1 MNNWKIVC
9 DKVSTT
15 MDLSEMEFEKGVAT
29 LILSFLGWNE
39 FRGNIKEQYHIED
52 HAKGYKPD
60 FALFPAG
67 KEEPGLFVELKETG
81 HKQRSKDVKQ
91 IRTYMMLTNCRFCIY
106 FGEKMELFF
115 IQIDGTKRSLKS
127 VLTLEYNPKH
137 PEGNTLLDLINYDT
151 FDENRLIRFCEDRLA
166 ADEAADFFTSDEGRK
181 RLYVLMAQDR
191 QLSEGAA
198 RLLPSML
205 STPIRKEQGVET
217 ISDGDTTGT
226 KPGSTDTEKPL
237 EHEDVI
243 SDFKAYAEK
252 TVGAGTTRNYLR
264 HLKGNVSSFLT
275 KVIDPQADSVF
286 SISSSA
292 ELNDCINTLKGNQE
306 FVAFNKSQR
315 YFLTASLSKYLE
327 YLENKEGI
335 KSKVTPKPQQKKS
348 KSKTRENKV
357 WMISASP
364 KFFDHKACFDE
375 YGKIFWKQHKNFKV
389 GDTGYIY
396 FSKPR
401 QEIVFKFEVTA
412 CDLPYSEEM
421 AVDKKFYKK
430 ESDFELL
437 KEHNRI
443 FIAKLLE
450 ESVSSKLT
458 LNNMLKNGLKAAP
471 LGPLNLSDESF
482 KELLAYI
489 ESNF

>member
-9 DKVSTT
+9 DKVSTA

-60 FALFPAG
+60 FALFADS
-67 KEEPGLFVELKETG
+67 KEEPSIFVELKETG

-91 IRTYMMLTNCRFCIY
+91 IKTYMMLTNSRFCIY

-127 VLTLEYNPKH
+127 VLTLEYNPKN
-137 PEGNTLLDLINYDT
+137 PDGDTLLDLINYDT
-151 FDENRLIRFCEDRLA
+151 FDENKLLSFCEDRLA
-166 ADEAADFFTSDEGRK
+166 ADETATFFTSDEGRK
-181 RLYVLMAQDR
+181 RLYELMAKDR

-198 RLLPSML
+198 LLLPSML

-217 ISDGDTTGT
+217 IIDGD
-226 KPGSTDTEKPL
+226 
-237 EHEDVI
+237 
-243 SDFKAYAEK
+243 
-252 TVGAGTTRNYLR
+252 
-264 HLKGNVSSFLT
+264 
-275 KVIDPQADSVF
+275 
-286 SISSSA
+286 
-292 ELNDCINTLKGNQE
+292 NQE
-306 FVAFNKSQR
+306 DKDGGESQ
-315 YFLTASLSKYLE
+315 A
-327 YLENKEGI
+327 N
-335 KSKVTPKPQQKKS
+335 PKPKNKNPKS
-348 KSKTRENKV
+348 NNREHKV

-364 KFFDHKACFDE
+364 KFFDHKACFKE
-375 YGKIFWKQHKNFKV
+375 FGQIYWKQHKNFKV

-401 QEIVFKFEVTA
+401 QEVVFKFEVTA
-412 CDLPYSEEM
+412 CDLPYSDEM
-421 AVDKKFYKK
+421 AVDKKYYKR
-430 ESDFELL
+430 ESDFVQL

-450 ESVSSKLT
+450 ESFSGKLT
-458 LNNMLKNGLKAAP
+458 LSNMLKNGLKAAP
-471 LGPLNLSDESF
+471 LGPLNLSDKSF
-482 KELLAYI
+482 EKLLAYI

>member
-60 FALFPAG
+60 FALFADSNG
-67 KEEPGLFVELKETG
+67 EPSIFVELKETG

-115 IQIDGTKRSLKS
+115 IKIDGTHRSLKS
-127 VLTLEYNPKH
+127 VLTLDYNPKH
-137 PEGNTLLDLINYDT
+137 PDGNRLLDLITCDT
-151 FDENRLIRFCEDRLA
+151 FDEDRLVRFCEDRLA
-166 ADEAADFFTSDEGRK
+166 ADEAANFFTSEEGRK
-181 RLYVLMAQDR
+181 RLYELMAKDR

-198 RLLPSML
+198 LLLPSML
-205 STPIRKEQGVET
+205 TSPERKEQGVET
-217 ISDGDTTGT
+217 IGDEETM
-226 KPGSTDTEKPL
+226 
-237 EHEDVI
+237 EDK
-243 SDFKAYAEK
+243 DEAE
-252 TVGAGTTRNYLR
+252 
-264 HLKGNVSSFLT
+264 S
-275 KVIDPQADSVF
+275 QA
-286 SISSSA
+286 
-292 ELNDCINTLKGNQE
+292 N
-306 FVAFNKSQR
+306 
-315 YFLTASLSKYLE
+315 
-327 YLENKEGI
+327 
-335 KSKVTPKPQQKKS
+335 PKPQKKEP
-348 KSKTRENKV
+348 KSNIREHKV
-357 WMISASP
+357 WMISASS
-364 KFFDHKACFDE
+364 KFFDHKACFKE
-375 YGKIFWKQHKNFKV
+375 FGQIYWKQHKNFKV

-401 QEIVFKFEVTA
+401 QEVVFKFEVTA
-412 CDLPYSEEM
+412 CDLPYSDEM
-421 AVDKKFYKK
+421 AVDKKFYKR
-430 ESDFELL
+430 ESDFIQL

-450 ESVSSKLT
+450 ESVSGKLT
-458 LNNMLKNGLKAAP
+458 LSNMQKNGLKAAP
-471 LGPLNLSDESF
+471 LGPLNLSDKSF
-482 KELLAYI
+482 EKLLAYI